1 MKKLLLLFLIIL
13 LLSSLTLISCSD
25 DNRFTVTSSDV
36 TTVNNVTYNITYE
49 LNGGTNNENN
59 PATYK
64 EGSFLELAVP
74 TKENYLF
81 AGWYIDSE
89 FTNLVTQITKY
100 TSGNIKVYAKWIE
113 LNGNITLQLDNG
125 SYKVVGC
132 NEELE
137 YLYIPSMY
145 NGLPVTS
152 IGKFAFKNHGD
163 LRYVYV
169 PDSVTAINHSA
180 FEKCEYLSE
189 IRLSN
194 NLISID
200 SSAFFRSG
208 ITSITIPDKTTVL
221 GSSVFSECEFLESV
235 ILPKSLNIIPLNT
248 FYGCKSLKSIT
259 VDDENANYKSV
270 DGVLYTK
277 DGKTLVLYPAARAQ
291 SNYQILMGTEN
302 IDKYAFM
309 NSSNLKGVTIPDT
322 VKFIGSYAFGNT
334 SIESVIIPDSV
345 ATMESYVFYGCKS
358 LKNVVL
364 SRGLEEIGAN
374 AFKECAAL
382 EGIIIPDNIKIIR
395 ANAFYGCNSL
405 KSIVIPNSVAH
416 MGDRVFNNPDII
428 IYCEAK
434 SKPSYW
440 SVVWCDRECYVVW
453 SYKA

>member
-1 MKKLLLLFLIIL
+1 MKKLLLLFFITL
-13 LLSSLTLISCSD
+13 LLSSLALISCGEED
-25 DNRFTVTSSDV
+25 DFT
-36 TTVNNVTYNITYE
+36 TTVRDVTYNITYE

-64 EGSFLELAVP
+64 EGSFFELAVP

-89 FTNLVTQITKY
+89 FTNLFTQIKKD

-113 LNGNITLQLDNG
+113 LNGNITLQLEGD

-132 NEELE
+132 NEALE

-152 IGKFAFKNHGD
+152 IEKFAFRNHGA
-163 LRYVYV
+163 LKYVYV

-180 FEKCEYLSE
+180 FEKCEYLNE
-189 IRLSN
+189 VRLSN
-194 NLISID
+194 NLTYMG
-200 SSAFFRSG
+200 SSAFSLSA
-208 ITSITIPDKTTVL
+208 ITKITIPDKITGF

-235 ILPKSLNIIPLNT
+235 TLPKSINMIPMNT

-291 SNYQILMGTEN
+291 SNYQILVGTEN
-302 IDKYAFM
+302 IDKFAFM
-309 NSSNLKGVTIPDT
+309 NSSNLKGITIPDT
-322 VKFIGSYAFGNT
+322 VKFIGSYAFSNT
-334 SIESVIIPDSV
+334 TIESVIIPDSV
-345 ATMESYVFYGCKS
+345 VTMESDAFYGCKS

-364 SRGLEEIGAN
+364 SRGLEEIGAS

-382 EGIIIPDNIKIIR
+382 ESITIPDNIKIIEF
-395 ANAFYGCNSL
+395 NAFNGCNSL
-405 KSIVIPNSVAH
+405 KSIVIPKSVYRI
-416 MGDRVFNNPDII
+416 GEWVFNNPDIT

-434 SKPSYW
+434 SKPSGW
-440 SVVWCDRECYVVW
+440 SANWCGWECDVVWG
-453 SYKA
+453 YKAV